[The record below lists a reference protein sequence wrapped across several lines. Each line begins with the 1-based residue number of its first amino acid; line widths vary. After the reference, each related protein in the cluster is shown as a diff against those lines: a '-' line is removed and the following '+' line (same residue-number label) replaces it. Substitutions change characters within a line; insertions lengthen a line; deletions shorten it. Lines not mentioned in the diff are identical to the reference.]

1 MVSSLNSAQRV
12 DSSPET
18 ETEGEGVSSSFYVV
32 DEFIHN
38 VKVEKI
44 ANGVSDMYTSNI

>member
-12 DSSPET
+12 DSSP

-44 ANGVSDMYTSNI
+44 ANGVSDMDTSNI